1 MKVKKLHPDAKIPT
15 RAYPGDLGF
24 DLYALENTTLPAV
37 NESGGLPV
45 TLVRTGVAVEFP
57 RGWGAFIKDRS
68 SKAVKKRIHT
78 VAGVIDNGYRG
89 EIKVAVVN
97 LSGRVVTIK
106 KGERFAQL
114 VPVSLYDGVAV
125 EVEEL
130 SDTERGTGGFGSSD
144 KGGVSDE
151 YCC

>member
-15 RAYPGDLGF
+15 RAYNGDLGF
-24 DLYALENTTLPAV
+24 DLYALEDTTLPAV
-37 NESGGLPV
+37 NENGGLPV
-45 TLVRTGVAVEFP
+45 TLVRTGIAVELP

-68 SKAVKKRIHT
+68 SMAVKKRIHT

-89 EIKVAVVN
+89 EVKVAVVN
-97 LSGRVVTIK
+97 LSGKIVTIK

-114 VPVSLYDGVAV
+114 VPVPLYDGIAI

-130 SDTERGTGGFGSSD
+130 TDTERGEGGFGSSD
-144 KGGVSDE
+144 KGGE
-151 YCC
+151 

>member
-1 MKVKKLHPDAKIPT
+1 M
-15 RAYPGDLGF
+15 
-24 DLYALENTTLPAV
+24 
-37 NESGGLPV
+37 
-45 TLVRTGVAVEFP
+45 
-57 RGWGAFIKDRS
+57 
-68 SKAVKKRIHT
+68 AVKKRIHT

-114 VPVSLYDGVAV
+114 VPVPLYDEVAV

-130 SDTERGTGGFGSSD
+130 TDTKRGTGGFGSS
-144 KGGVSDE
+144 G
-151 YCC
+151 

>member
-15 RAYPGDLGF
+15 RAYSGDLGF
-24 DLYALENTTLPAV
+24 DLYALEDTTLPAV
-37 NESGGLPV
+37 NENGGLPV
-45 TLVRTGVAVEFP
+45 TLVR
-57 RGWGAFIKDRS
+57 S
-68 SKAVKKRIHT
+68 
-78 VAGVIDNGYRG
+78 
-89 EIKVAVVN
+89 
-97 LSGRVVTIK
+97 RVVTIK

-144 KGGVSDE
+144 KGGE
-151 YCC
+151 